1 MRFLRADQL
10 IVAVL
15 VFLFMGYLVFAGH
28 PLGLIGMVGIVVAA
42 TASGRARAK
51 RESPR

>member
-10 IVAVL
+10 IGAAL
-15 VFLFMGYLVFAGH
+15 IFLFMGYLVFAGH
-28 PLGLIGMVGIVVAA
+28 PLGLLGMVGIVVAA
-42 TASGRARAK
+42 TGTARARAK